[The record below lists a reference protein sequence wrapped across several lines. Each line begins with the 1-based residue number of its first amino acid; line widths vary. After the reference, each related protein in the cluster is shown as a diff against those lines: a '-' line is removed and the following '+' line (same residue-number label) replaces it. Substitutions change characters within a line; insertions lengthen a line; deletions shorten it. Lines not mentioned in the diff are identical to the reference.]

1 MIPLKRYLLPRTDVD
16 GFGTPIEQW
25 STQNKHTFLNGEVS
39 KTSLL
44 RQCNTKSINYS
55 SEHRTILCSYLN
67 DQYSKIT
74 TTEAQ
79 DKNLSHLAKDNTFTI
94 TTGHQLSL
102 GLGPL
107 FLIYK
112 ALHVINL
119 CEQLN
124 KEQPDFHLVPV
135 FWLASE
141 DHDFEE
147 IKATQFFHKD
157 FAWDTNQTG
166 PVGRFE
172 TSGLKETYQAMLSL
186 FQEDARQELTDLFH
200 VGEGQ
205 YAEHYKVLLN
215 NLFGSYGLLIMDG
228 DNPELKRMFNPIMK
242 KELEHPFV
250 FEHVNATN
258 QGLEEAGQKVQAFVR
273 PINLFYLTEGKRSR
287 IIPTSNG
294 YRIDEIE
301 CEKDALIKELAQFPE
316 RFSPNVLLRPL
327 YQECILPNICYVGG
341 SGEMAYWAQLKATFS
356 AVNVEFPLIQ
366 TRVSAFITPDN
377 IEESML
383 QTYFSDLSS
392 QIETLL
398 SKKSNRDAVFNAL
411 DEEVTRLKLRMTEG
425 ISSFG
430 NEANKWCGA
439 QHASID
445 SSISHYKKRWQKE
458 EKQQLDSQIK
468 RLERIHRELY
478 PNKVPQ
484 ERQMNLLHFCGNHSI
499 HDWIAALKHQID
511 PFSKDIHIFVKAH
524 ETA

>member
-1 MIPLKRYLLPRTDVD
+1 MIHLKRYLLPRTDVN
-16 GFGTPIEQW
+16 GFGTAIEQW
-25 STQNKHTFLNGEVS
+25 SNQNKHTFLNGEVS
-39 KTSLL
+39 KASLL
-44 RQCNTKSINYS
+44 EQCKIKSTTYS
-55 SEHRTILCSYLN
+55 SAHRKILSSYLSH
-67 DQYSKIT
+67 QYSKSS

-79 DKNLSHLAKDNTFTI
+79 EINLRHLAKDNTLTI

-124 KEQPDFHLVPV
+124 KEQTEYHLVPV

-147 IKATQFFHKD
+147 IKSTQFFHKD
-157 FAWDTNQTG
+157 FAWESNQTG

-172 TSGLKETYQAMLSL
+172 TSGLNETYQAMLSL
-186 FQEDARQELTDLFH
+186 FQQEARDELTALFQ
-200 VGEGQ
+200 VSEGR
-205 YAEHYKVLLN
+205 YVEHYKTLLN
-215 NLFGSYGLLIMDG
+215 KVFGSYGLLIVDG
-228 DNPELKRMFNPIMK
+228 DNPELKRMFIPLMQ
-242 KELEHPFV
+242 KELETQFV
-250 FEHVNATN
+250 FEHVNRTN
-258 QGLEEAGQKVQAFVR
+258 QELLDAGLKTQAYVR
-273 PINLFYLTEGKRSR
+273 PINLFYMTEGKRSR
-287 IIPTSNG
+287 IIPSSDG
-294 YRIDEIE
+294 FLIDEIAWK
-301 CEKDALIKELAQFPE
+301 KDVLFEELTEFPE
-316 RFSPNVLLRPL
+316 RFSPNVLFRPI

-356 AVNVEFPLIQ
+356 AANVEFPLIQ
-366 TRVSAFITPDN
+366 TRISALITPDY
-377 IEESML
+377 IDESVL
-383 QTYFSDLSS
+383 PSYFIDLSG

-398 SKKSNRDAVFNAL
+398 SKQSKRDAVFNEI
-411 DEEVTRLKLRMTEG
+411 DKEVINLKLRMSEG

-445 SSISHYKKRWQKE
+445 SSISHYKQRWQKE
-458 EKQQLDSQIK
+458 EKQQLDTQIK

-484 ERQMNLLHFCGNHSI
+484 ERQMNLLHFCGKHSI
-499 HDWIAALKHQID
+499 HEWVEALQGLIN
-511 PFSKDIHIFVKAH
+511 PFSQDIHIFVKAH
-524 ETA
+524 ETE

>member
-1 MIPLKRYLLPRTDVD
+1 MIPLKRHLLPRTDVD
-16 GFGTPIEQW
+16 GFGTAIEQW
-25 STQNKHTFLNGEVS
+25 SSQNKHTFLNGEVS
-39 KTSLL
+39 RASLL
-44 RQCNTKSINYS
+44 EQCNTKSISYS
-55 SEHRTILCSYLN
+55 SEHRKILCSQLN
-67 DQYSKIT
+67 DHYSKSS

-79 DKNLSHLAKDNTFTI
+79 EINLALLAKDNIFTI

-124 KEQPDFHLVPV
+124 KEQSDFHLVPV

-147 IKATQFFHKD
+147 IKSTQFFHKD
-157 FAWDTNQTG
+157 FAWESNQTG

-172 TSGLKETYQAMLSL
+172 TSGLTETYQAMLSL
-186 FQEDARQELTDLFH
+186 FQEDVQGELTDLFQ
-200 VGEGQ
+200 VGEGR
-205 YAEHYKVLLN
+205 YVEHYKTLLN
-215 NLFGSYGLLIMDG
+215 KVFGSYGLLIMDG
-228 DNPELKRMFNPIMK
+228 DNPELKRMFIPLMQ
-242 KELEHPFV
+242 KELERQFV
-250 FEHVNATN
+250 FEHVNTTN
-258 QGLEEAGQKVQAFVR
+258 QALLDAGQKVQAHVR
-273 PINLFYLTEGKRSR
+273 PINLFYMTEGKRSR
-287 IIPTSNG
+287 IIPSSEG
-294 YRIDEIE
+294 FLIDEIAWK
-301 CEKDALIKELAQFPE
+301 KDLLFKELAQFPE
-316 RFSPNVLLRPL
+316 RFSPNVLFRPL

-366 TRVSAFITPDN
+366 TRVSAFVTPDN
-377 IEESML
+377 IEESDL
-383 QTYFSDLSS
+383 PSYFSDLST
-392 QIETLL
+392 QIEGLL
-398 SKKSNRDAVFNAL
+398 SKQSNRDAVFNEI
-411 DEEVTRLKLRMTEG
+411 DKEVISLKHRMSEG

-439 QHASID
+439 QQASID
-445 SSISHYKKRWQKE
+445 SSINHYKQRWQKE
-458 EKQQLDSQIK
+458 EKQHLDTQIK

-499 HDWIAALKHQID
+499 HDWISALKHQID
-511 PFSKDIHIFVKAH
+511 PFSQDIHIFVKAH
-524 ETA
+524 ETT

>member
-16 GFGTPIEQW
+16 GFGTTIEQW
-25 STQNKHTFLNGEVS
+25 SDQHKLAFLNTQVS
-39 KTSLL
+39 KKSILE
-44 RQCNTKSINYS
+44 QCQKKSINYS
-55 SEHRTILCSYLN
+55 SEHRKVLCSHLN
-67 DQYSKIT
+67 NLYANGST
-74 TTEAQ
+74 TKAQ
-79 DKNLSHLAKDNTFTI
+79 ELNLSLLSKENTFTV

-124 KEQPDFHLVPV
+124 QEQSDFHLVPI

-157 FAWDTNQTG
+157 FTWDTNQTG

-172 TSGLKETYQAMLSL
+172 TSGLNETYQAMLSL
-186 FQEDARQELTDLFH
+186 FQEDPRQELTDLFH
-200 VGEGQ
+200 VGEGL

-215 NLFGSYGLLIMDG
+215 KLFGSFGLIIVDG
-228 DNPELKRMFNPIMK
+228 DNPKLKQMFIPLMQEELQ
-242 KELEHPFV
+242 HQFV
-250 FEHVNATN
+250 FEHVNTTN
-258 QGLEEAGQKVQAFVR
+258 QALLDAGQKVQAHVR
-273 PINLFYLTEGKRSR
+273 PINLFYMTESKRSR
-287 IIPTSNG
+287 IIPSTDG
-294 YRIDEIE
+294 FLIDDMDWEKNELIE
-301 CEKDALIKELAQFPE
+301 ELTQFPE
-316 RFSPNVLLRPL
+316 RFSPNVLFRPL

-341 SGEMAYWAQLKATFS
+341 SGEMAYWAQLKAVFS
-356 AVNVEFPLIQ
+356 AANLEYPLIQ
-366 TRVSAFITPDN
+366 TRVSAMITPDY
-377 IEESML
+377 IDESVL
-383 QTYFSDLSS
+383 PTYFSDLST

-398 SKKSNRDAVFNAL
+398 SKETNRDVIFNAI

-439 QHASID
+439 QLASID
-445 SSISHYKKRWQKE
+445 SSISHYKQRWQKE

-478 PNKVPQ
+478 PKKIPQ
-484 ERQMNLLHFCGNHSI
+484 ERQMNLLHFCGKHTI
-499 HDWIAALKHQID
+499 YEWVAALKGQIN
-511 PFSKDIHIFVKAH
+511 PFCQDIHIFVKAH
-524 ETA
+524 ETE

>member
-16 GFGTPIEQW
+16 GFGTAIEQW
-25 STQNKHTFLNGEVS
+25 SRQNKHAFLNGEVS
-39 KTSLL
+39 PTRILE
-44 RQCNTKSINYS
+44 QCKTKSLNYS
-55 SEHRTILCSYLN
+55 SEHRKILCSHLNDHYLN
-67 DQYSKIT
+67 GS

-79 DKNLSHLAKDNTFTI
+79 DINLALLAKDNTFTI

-124 KEQPDFHLVPV
+124 KEQTDFQLVPV

-172 TSGLKETYQAMLSL
+172 TSGLNETYQAMLSL
-186 FQEDARQELTDLFH
+186 FQGDAREELTGLFQ

-205 YAEHYKVLLN
+205 YLEHYKSLLN
-215 NLFGSYGLLIMDG
+215 KVFGSYGLLIMDG
-228 DNPELKRMFNPIMK
+228 DNPELKRMFIPLMR
-242 KELEHPFV
+242 KELERQFV
-250 FEHVNATN
+250 FEHVSTTN
-258 QGLEEAGQKVQAFVR
+258 QALLDAGQKVQAHVR
-273 PINLFYLTEGKRSR
+273 PINLFYMTEGKRSR
-287 IIPTSNG
+287 IIPSSDG
-294 YRIDEIE
+294 FLIDEIE
-301 CEKDALIKELAQFPE
+301 WKKDELIKELAQFPE
-316 RFSPNVLLRPL
+316 RFSPNVLFRPI

-356 AVNVEFPLIQ
+356 AANVEFPIIQ
-366 TRVSAFITPDN
+366 TRVSAIITPDY
-377 IEESML
+377 IDESVL
-383 QTYFSDLSS
+383 TSYFSDLST
-392 QIETLL
+392 QIEALL
-398 SKKSNRDAVFNAL
+398 SKQSNRDAVFNEI
-411 DEEVTRLKLRMTEG
+411 DKEVTTLKLRMSEG

-439 QHASID
+439 QQASID
-445 SSISHYKKRWQKE
+445 SSISHYKQRWQKE
-458 EKQQLDSQIK
+458 EKQHLDSQIK

-478 PNKVPQ
+478 PNKIPQ
-484 ERQMNLLHFCGNHSI
+484 ERQMNLLHFCGKHSV
-499 HDWIAALKHQID
+499 HEWIAALKQQID
-511 PFSKDIHIFVKAH
+511 PISQDIHIFVKAH

>member
-16 GFGTPIEQW
+16 GFGTAIEQW
-25 STQNKHTFLNGEVS
+25 SSQNKHAFLNGDVS
-39 KTSLL
+39 RASILE
-44 RQCNTKSINYS
+44 QCKTKSISYS
-55 SEHRTILCSYLN
+55 SEHRKILCLHLN
-67 DQYSKIT
+67 DHYSSGS

-79 DKNLSHLAKDNTFTI
+79 EINLALLAKDNTFTI

-124 KEQPDFHLVPV
+124 KEQSDFQLVPV

-172 TSGLKETYQAMLSL
+172 TSGLNETYQAMLSL
-186 FQEDARQELTDLFH
+186 FQEDAREELKDLFH
-200 VGEGQ
+200 VGEGR
-205 YAEHYKVLLN
+205 YVEHYKTLLN
-215 NLFGSYGLLIMDG
+215 KVFGSYGLLIMDG
-228 DNPELKRMFNPIMK
+228 DNPELKRMFIPLMQ
-242 KELEHPFV
+242 KELEHQFV
-250 FEHVNATN
+250 FEHVNTTN
-258 QGLEEAGQKVQAFVR
+258 QALLDAGQKVQAHVR
-273 PINLFYLTEGKRSR
+273 PINLFYMTEGQRSR
-287 IIPTSNG
+287 IILSTDG
-294 YRIDEIE
+294 FLIDEIE
-301 CEKDALIKELAQFPE
+301 WKKDELIKELVRFPE
-316 RFSPNVLLRPL
+316 RFSPNVLFRPM
-327 YQECILPNICYVGG
+327 YQEHILPNICYVGG
-341 SGEMAYWAQLKATFS
+341 SGEMAYWAQLKATFT

-366 TRVSAFITPDN
+366 TRVSAIIAPDY
-377 IEESML
+377 IDESVL
-383 QTYFSDLSS
+383 ASYFSDLST

-398 SKKSNRDAVFNAL
+398 SKESNRDTVFNAL
-411 DEEVTRLKLRMTEG
+411 DEEVTRLKLRMSEG

-439 QHASID
+439 QLVSID
-445 SSISHYKKRWQKE
+445 SSVSHYKQRWQKE
-458 EKQQLDSQIK
+458 EKQHLDSQIK

-478 PNKVPQ
+478 PNKIPQ
-484 ERQMNLLHFCGNHSI
+484 ERQMNLLHFCGKHSI
-499 HDWIAALKHQID
+499 HDWISALKHQID
-511 PFSKDIHIFVKAH
+511 PFSQDIHIFVKAH

>member
-1 MIPLKRYLLPRTDVD
+1 MIPLTRYLLPRTDVD
-16 GFGTPIEQW
+16 GFGTMIEQW
-25 STQNKHTFLNGEVS
+25 SDQHKLAFLNTEVS
-39 KTSLL
+39 KKSILE
-44 RQCNTKSINYS
+44 QCQKKSINYS
-55 SEHRTILCSYLN
+55 SEHRKVLCSHLN
-67 DQYSKIT
+67 NLNTNGST
-74 TTEAQ
+74 TKAQ
-79 DKNLSHLAKDNTFTI
+79 ELNLSLLSKENTFTI

-124 KEQPDFHLVPV
+124 KEQPDFHLIPV

-172 TSGLKETYQAMLSL
+172 TSGLTETYHAMLTL
-186 FQEDARQELTDLFH
+186 FQGDARQELTDLFH
-200 VGEGQ
+200 VGEDR
-205 YAEHYKVLLN
+205 YVEHFKTLLN
-215 NLFGSYGLLIMDG
+215 KVFGAYGLLIMDG
-228 DNPELKRMFNPIMK
+228 DNPELKRMFVPIME
-242 KELEHPFV
+242 KELAHQFV
-250 FEHVNATN
+250 FEHVNTTN
-258 QGLEEAGQKVQAFVR
+258 QALEEAGQKIQAYVR
-273 PINLFYLTEGKRSR
+273 PINLFYITEGKRSR
-287 IIPTSNG
+287 IIPSSDG
-294 YRIDEIE
+294 FLIDEIQWQ
-301 CEKDALIKELAQFPE
+301 KDELLKELANFPE
-316 RFSPNVLLRPL
+316 RFSPNVLLRPV
-327 YQECILPNICYVGG
+327 YQEYILPNICYVGG
-341 SGEMAYWAQLKATFS
+341 GGEMAYWAQLKATFS
-356 AVNVEFPLIQ
+356 AVNVEYPMIQ
-366 TRVSAFITPDN
+366 TRVSAFIAPETIDQSILPF
-377 IEESML
+377 
-383 QTYFSDLSS
+383 YFSDLST
-392 QIETLL
+392 QIETLI
-398 SKKSNRDAVFNAL
+398 SKESNRDAVFNAL
-411 DEEVTRLKLRMTEG
+411 DEEVTRLKLRMSEG

-445 SSISHYKKRWQKE
+445 SSVNHYKQRWQKE
-458 EKQQLDSQIK
+458 EKQQLDTQIK

-499 HDWIAALKHQID
+499 HDWISALKHQID
-511 PFSKDIHIFVKAH
+511 PFSQDIHIFVKAH

>member
-1 MIPLKRYLLPRTDVD
+1 MIPLTRYLLPRTDVD

-67 DQYSKIT
+67 DQYSKIS

-79 DKNLSHLAKDNTFTI
+79 DINLRHLAKDNTFSI

-172 TSGLKETYQAMLSL
+172 TSGLNETYQAMLSL
-186 FQEDARQELTDLFH
+186 FQGDAREELTGLFH
-200 VGEGQ
+200 VGEDR
-205 YAEHYKVLLN
+205 YVEHFKVLLN
-215 NLFGSYGLLIMDG
+215 KVFGTYGLLIMDG
-228 DNPELKRMFNPIMK
+228 DNPDLKRMFVPIME
-242 KELEHPFV
+242 KELAHQFV
-250 FEHVNATN
+250 FEHVNTTN
-258 QGLEEAGQKVQAFVR
+258 QALEEAGQKIQAHVR
-273 PINLFYLTEGKRSR
+273 PINLFYMTEGKRSR
-287 IIPTSNG
+287 IIPSSDG
-294 YRIDEIE
+294 FLIDEIQW
-301 CEKDALIKELAQFPE
+301 EKDELLKELADFPE
-316 RFSPNVLLRPL
+316 RFSPNVLLRPV

-341 SGEMAYWAQLKATFS
+341 GGEMAYWAQLKATCS
-356 AVNVEFPLIQ
+356 AVNVEYPLIQ
-366 TRVSAFITPDN
+366 TRVSAFIARDTIDQSILPF
-377 IEESML
+377 
-383 QTYFSDLSS
+383 YFSDLST
-392 QIETLL
+392 QIETLI
-398 SKKSNRDAVFNAL
+398 SKESNRDAVFNAL
-411 DEEVTRLKLRMTEG
+411 DEEVTRLKLRMSEG
-425 ISSFG
+425 ISNFG

-445 SSISHYKKRWQKE
+445 SSVSHYKQRWQKE
-458 EKQQLDSQIK
+458 EKQQLDTQIK

-484 ERQMNLLHFCGNHSI
+484 ERQLNLLHFCGNQSI
-499 HDWIAALKHQID
+499 HDWISALKLQID
-511 PFSKDIHIFVKAH
+511 PFSQDIHIFVKAH